1 MPLKKGSS
9 QKTIS
14 TNISEMVRSGYPQ
27 KQAVA
32 ASLNQARRT
41 GKFLGGPQMGET
53 TTTVEGP
60 TPFFGGAPKNP
71 KIHVGAIHSKVP
83 GRTDHLPIEVPEG
96 SYVIPAH
103 VISGMGEGNTLAGLK
118 IAQQMFEMPSIMK
131 GTPGV
136 PSFGGGIGA
145 QSLPEMPSK
154 AEGGGID
161 SQKGVPVVVA
171 GGEYIIRPEHVQ
183 RVGGGN
189 LDLGHRRL
197 DEWVKSMTRQL
208 ARTISKLPPPK
219 KD

>member
-1 MPLKKGSS
+1 MPLKRGSS

-14 TNISEMVRSGYPQ
+14 ANISEMVRSGYPQ

-60 TPFFGGAPKNP
+60 VPFFGGAPKNP
-71 KIHVGAIHSKVP
+71 KMHVGAIVSKVA
-83 GRTDHLPIEVPEG
+83 GRTDHLPLEVPEG
-96 SYVIPAH
+96 AYVIPAH

-118 IAQQMFEMPSIMK
+118 IAQQMFELPSTMR
-131 GTPGV
+131 GTPGI
-136 PSFGGGIGA
+136 PSFEGGIGA
-145 QSLPEMPSK
+145 QSLPNMPK
-154 AEGGGID
+154 RAKGGMVD

-171 GGEYIIRPEHVQ
+171 GGEYIIHPNDVQ
-183 RVGGGN
+183 RIGGGD

-197 DEWVKSMTRQL
+197 DEWVKAMTRQL
-208 ARTISKLPPPK
+208 AKTISKLPPPK